1 MRLLAHIGPWMLA
14 ILFSTLAMAEQ
25 SGFRFTENKRSHRV
39 QIQVIHNL
47 VIVPVQIN
55 DSPPLYFIL
64 DSGVRTTL
72 ITEPLM
78 AAALGLEADEAV
90 FVMGLGS
97 DGLVQALRSD
107 QNTLSIGP
115 VKGENMSLLVLPENI
130 LSFSEM
136 FGFPVYGIIGYDFL
150 KEFPIYINYAYEY
163 MRIFR
168 EPTYRIGRR
177 SHVIPFDLIHQKPY
191 AEVRIE
197 GQNGETLHTRLLI
210 DLGASRPLFLNR
222 GYKRLSN
229 NTMPSFLGRGI
240 SGNLDGYKGR
250 LNSLV
255 IGDIE
260 LENLV
265 ASYPNQDFL
274 VGANETTPW
283 EGILGGGILKRF
295 HVIIDYPSRQMVLRK
310 NHRFPRSFHTN
321 LSGMEVIALG
331 HQYNEFLVQYV
342 RPGSA
347 AYESGMRA
355 GDRILSIN
363 MKTGA
368 LRELKDIEDELS
380 GEVGQYIH
388 LTLER
393 DGKVI
398 RKRFRL
404 REDLL

>member
-1 MRLLAHIGPWMLA
+1 MRLHTHIILWMLA
-14 ILFSTLAMAEQ
+14 ILLSHHAMAEE

-47 VIVPVQIN
+47 VIVPLQIN
-55 DSPPLYFIL
+55 DSPPLHFIL

-78 AAALGLEADEAV
+78 AAALGLEADETV

-115 VKGENMSLLVLPENI
+115 VKGKNMSLLILPEDI

-150 KEFPIYINYAYEY
+150 KEFPIYINYAHEY

-168 EPTYRIGRR
+168 EPTYRIGKRG
-177 SHVIPFDLIHQKPY
+177 HVIPFELIHQKPY
-191 AEVRIE
+191 VQVCIQ

-222 GYKRLSN
+222 DYKRLSN
-229 NTMPSFLGRGI
+229 HTLPSFLGRGI

-250 LNSLV
+250 LSSLV
-255 IGDIE
+255 MGDIE
-260 LENLV
+260 LKDLV
-265 ASYPNQDFL
+265 AGYPHQDFL
-274 VGANETTPW
+274 MGASEATLW
-283 EGILGGGILKRF
+283 EGILGGGVLKRF
-295 HVIIDYPSRQMVLRK
+295 HVIMDYPSRQMVLRK
-310 NHRFPRSFHTN
+310 NHRFPRHFHTN
-321 LSGMEVIALG
+321 LSGMEVIAIG
-331 HQYNEFLVQYV
+331 HQFNEFLVQYV

-347 AYESGMRA
+347 AYESGMMA

-368 LRELKDIEDELS
+368 LRELKEIEEELS
-380 GEVGQYIH
+380 GDVGQYIH

-393 DGKVI
+393 EGKVL